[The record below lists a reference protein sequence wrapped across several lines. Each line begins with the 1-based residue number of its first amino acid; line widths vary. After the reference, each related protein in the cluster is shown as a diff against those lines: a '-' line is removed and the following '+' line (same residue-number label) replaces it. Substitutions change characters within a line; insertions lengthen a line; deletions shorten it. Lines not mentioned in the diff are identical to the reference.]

1 MRKIVYNYLIISKLV
16 WLQKVTKGYK
26 VTVQSKYFSK
36 NFLVKKLWSTFAP
49 QSVKT
54 TQKPIKIKPKWKLKH

>member
-36 NFLVKKLWSTFAP
+36 NFLVEKLCLTFAP
-49 QSVKT
+49 
-54 TQKPIKIKPKWKLKH
+54 